1 MVEDFTT
8 IITSLGFPS
17 SEAFIALLVITLAV
31 IALIAVIAALRPVL
45 SLYPIL
51 IPMPR
56 VRARQGRLLTDKQYS
71 EILESQNIGE
81 IKNYLREYQNM
92 PNISMN
98 SLWKRHWMSQL
109 AETYDI
115 IARIA
120 PDNSK
125 DAFSFLM
132 KKWDIRNIK
141 SLIIA
146 KEARL
151 SADETMN
158 LLVPFGELS
167 DRLNTLVDTDNVE
180 EILNGLE
187 GTNYAPILEDALPQY
202 KETGLIL
209 PLEASLDN
217 YLLENLLRTAATPED
232 DNTALL
238 HEYVGTMV
246 DIANIKI
253 ILRAK
258 TDGLKFED
266 IEPYMITK
274 GYQVREWKLKELME
288 SEDVPGVINGLEG
301 TDYSP
306 VLSDILND
314 YSVGDSIAP
323 FETALDNYINEIAK
337 EYHLKTSL
345 E

>member
-1 MVEDFTT
+1 
-8 IITSLGFPS
+8 
-17 SEAFIALLVITLAV
+17 
-31 IALIAVIAALRPVL
+31 
-45 SLYPIL
+45 
-51 IPMPR
+51 
-56 VRARQGRLLTDKQYS
+56 
-71 EILESQNIGE
+71 
-81 IKNYLREYQNM
+81 
-92 PNISMN
+92 
-98 SLWKRHWMSQL
+98 
-109 AETYDI
+109 
-115 IARIA
+115 
-120 PDNSK
+120 
-125 DAFSFLM
+125 
-132 KKWDIRNIK
+132 
-141 SLIIA
+141 
-146 KEARL
+146 
-151 SADETMN
+151 
-158 LLVPFGELS
+158 
-167 DRLNTLVDTDNVE
+167 LVDTDNVE

-337 EYHLKTSL
+337 RISLKNQFGIGPMIGFLNKKEKEIKNLKTIVRGKREPDLSATAIKEML
-345 E
+345 V